1 MENKLQVKRLLKKIE
16 RFFHRIKQRKLIRRL
31 VEYYGMKKI
40 VSDYAEKSD
49 KGNPIGKNSPI
60 WICWWQGEDNMPEVV
75 KACYSSI
82 KRHASNHPVV
92 MITMA
97 NKDRYLRFPDFV
109 WEKYAEGKI
118 SPTHLSD
125 IARMFL
131 LKEYGGVWIDI
142 TNFLTRDVDAFVNVE
157 LGYWSCKHIT
167 SYNNVSRGLWTSYF
181 LASGKGA
188 LIPSYI
194 YDSLVK
200 WWKENDSIIDYLLMD
215 YVFYIGYCNV
225 PSIKTAVDALPMNV
239 IGTFRKAIG
248 KKYDDSEWE
257 YYYRQAGFQKLSYKK
272 YTEKQTKKGEK
283 THYAV
288 FLERY
293 SI

>member
-1 MENKLQVKRLLKKIE
+1 MKRLLKKIE
-16 RFFHRIKQRKLIRRL
+16 RFISRIKQRRLIGRL
-31 VEYYGMKKI
+31 LKDYGFNQI
-40 VSDYAEKSD
+40 VNIYAEKSE
-49 KGNPIGKNSPI
+49 KGEPIKKDSPI
-60 WICWWQGEDNMPEVV
+60 WVCWWQGEDNMPEVV
-75 KACYSSI
+75 RACYSSI
-82 KRHASNHPVV
+82 KQHACNHPVV
-92 MITMA
+92 MITIE
-97 NKDRYLRFPDFV
+97 NKDKYLHLPDFI
-109 WEKYAEGKI
+109 WKKYDDGKI

-125 IARMFL
+125 VARMFL
-131 LKEYGGVWIDI
+131 LKEYGGIWIDI
-142 TNFLTRDVDAFVNVE
+142 TNFVTQDVDSFVDVE
-157 LGYWSCKHIT
+157 TLGYWSCKHIT

-181 LASGKGA
+181 LASGKDA

-200 WWKENDSIIDYLLMD
+200 WWKENDSIVDYLLMD

-225 PSIKTAVDALPMNV
+225 PSIKTLVDALPLNV

-248 KKYDDSEWE
+248 KKYDDLEWE

-288 FLERY
+288 LIERY
-293 SI
+293 MC